1 MSMRILNQVPT
12 ARFHFEDQESGLR
25 LEIEIQ
31 GERIKDSDFRSN
43 DYESESRSRPKQGS
57 MTNIMMNLE
66 HPYAMPKM

>member
-12 ARFHFEDQESGLR
+12 ARFQFEVQESGLR
-25 LEIEIQ
+25 LEIAIQ

-43 DYESESRSRPKQGS
+43 DYESESRSRSKQGS

-66 HPYAMPKM
+66 HPYTMPKM